1 MKKII
6 LTLEEDGSIYLQVT
20 GPINFQEIVR
30 ISAALMAKSVN
41 IGLRAKIIR
50 EDEIEDFYRRT
61 IGAARLM
68 VKMQNDEKQRPGEK
82 RGIGHGRSKGRTE

>member
-20 GPINFQEIVR
+20 DPINFQEIIR
-30 ISAALMAKSVN
+30 TSAALMAKSVN
-41 IGLRAKIIR
+41 IGLREKIIR

-68 VKMQNDEKQRPGEK
+68 AKMQK
-82 RGIGHGRSKGRTE
+82 R

>member
-20 GPINFQEIVR
+20 GPINFQEIIR
-30 ISAALMAKSVN
+30 TSAALMAKSVN
-41 IGLRAKIIR
+41 IGLHEKIIR

-82 RGIGHGRSKGRTE
+82 RRDRAWQKQRKN